1 MYETS
6 QSIYPVQGIFGAGF
20 VPESHH
26 DEFSPGLLVNEKEHR
41 ELRFA
46 EILKA
51 LRSALAIR
59 RQ

>member
-1 MYETS
+1 MYATA
-6 QSIYPVQGIFGAGF
+6 QSIQPVNSIFGAY
-20 VPESHH
+20 VQEQHR
-26 DEFSPGLLVNEKEHR
+26 DEFHSGLLLGDKENR

-59 RQ
+59 R

>member
-6 QSIYPVQGIFGAGF
+6 QSICPVQSIFGAGF
-20 VPESHH
+20 VPENHH
-26 DEFSPGLLVNEKEHR
+26 DEFSPGLLVDEKERR

-46 EILKA
+46 EILTA

-59 RQ
+59 R